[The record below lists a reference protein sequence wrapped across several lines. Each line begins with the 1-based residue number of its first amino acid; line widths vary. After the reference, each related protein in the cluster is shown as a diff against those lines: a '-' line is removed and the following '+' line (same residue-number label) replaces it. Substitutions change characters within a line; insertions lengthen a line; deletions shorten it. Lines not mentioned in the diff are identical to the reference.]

1 MNFLRRNSDNTS
13 DPLPDLVAIKRA
25 LGDLSKRRD
34 RLSKAAWVESS
45 CLIGQYTKEYPA
57 ALVAEAV
64 VAVFNSVLA
73 ALERETPDWA
83 DLLRGRFWEGEL
95 VARMLSDE
103 RPQPWSQTLF
113 FEQQALAI
121 SRFLSILQ
129 EMETRCR
136 DQRAKDHLLL
146 PVTVRPPRSFHER
159 PHVVVGW
166 VAGVLLLIIVLLGL
180 WGTQPLAPSGAV
192 ALAPTHT
199 PTSRPVC
206 GEIRR
211 ATPPAPPAFL
221 RQQGVSAFT
230 FEGTGGLIHNN
241 KTRAVALNNQ
251 GLWAGFF
258 ATSDNPRNGLAQ
270 SNKPAWAD
278 CDSPDG
284 TLGKDVNDIA
294 FDHEGR
300 VWVAA
305 EKTGVAMYDGDR
317 WHTFTEKDGLPSAD
331 TFGLTVDA
339 RGSIWVCTWSGVA
352 TYNGTEWSTPY
363 TTQNGTLASDH
374 THAVAFDSVGDV
386 WVGLIRDGV
395 SRRRH
400 TDGSWIHITKEDG
413 SLSGNEVR
421 AILVRPQKEDKP
433 ESVWIAT
440 NDGGISVYDR
450 GSWSHHTA
458 DTGLP
463 NNVVNDLALDRY
475 NRVWAATGAGV
486 SYLVGDAWTTYTTLP
501 SLSIAIGAD
510 CPDCPYDS
518 DHVLVGTLHNGI
530 THSRLPLD
538 TSAVEVLK
546 EVYPKVVAPG
556 ERFVPE
562 ITIAPKAPYKLDSNR
577 GDFLSN
583 TDEDDALLFGTHEH
597 IAVKG
602 VIEPGAAFTFREPDL
617 PFIAPDLPDGVAEK
631 TYTST
636 WRMWMHT
643 RYVGP
648 PIHITF
654 TVRRNSKLH

>member
-1 MNFLRRNSDNTS
+1 MHFLRRISASTT
-13 DPLPDLVAIKRA
+13 DPLPDLAAIKRA
-25 LGDLSKRRD
+25 LGDLGKRGD
-34 RLSKAAWVESS
+34 RLSKAAWVGPS
-45 CLIGQYTKEYPA
+45 CLIRQHIEEHPT
-57 ALVAEAV
+57 ALVAEV
-64 VAVFNSVLA
+64 VIIVFNRVLA
-73 ALERETPDWA
+73 ALEKETPDWA
-83 DLLRGRFWEGEL
+83 DLLRGRFWEGKQ
-95 VARMLSDE
+95 VARMLTDE
-103 RPQPWSQTLF
+103 RPQPWSQTIF
-113 FEQQALAI
+113 FEQQALAVD
-121 SRFLSILQ
+121 RFLAILQ

-136 DQRAKDHLLL
+136 EQRAKAL
-146 PVTVRPPRSFHER
+146 PAPPGISQPSRPLYASAY
-159 PHVVVGW
+159 VVVGLG
-166 VAGVLLLIIVLLGL
+166 AVLLLVFIALSLSPWDSPSPG
-180 WGTQPLAPSGAV
+180 PSGAV
-192 ALAPTHT
+192 ATGPTAT
-199 PTSRPVC
+199 PTTRPVC
-206 GEIRR
+206 DEIVR
-211 ATPPAPPAFL
+211 ATPPAPPMFL
-221 RQQGVSAFT
+221 RHEGVSAFT
-230 FEGTGGLIHNN
+230 VEGTDGLVHNN
-241 KTRAVALNNQ
+241 KTRVVALNSQ

-258 ATSDNPRNGLAQ
+258 ATADNPHNGLAQ

-305 EKTGVAMYDGDR
+305 EKTGVAMYDGSHWR
-317 WHTFTEKDGLPSAD
+317 TFTEKDGLPSAD
-331 TFGLTVDA
+331 TFGLTIDNKGA
-339 RGSIWVCTWSGVA
+339 IWVCTWSGVA
-352 TYNGTEWSTPY
+352 TFDGTEWSTPY

-374 THAVAFDSVGDV
+374 THAIAFDGVGDI

-400 TDGSWIHITKEDG
+400 ADGSWVHLSKEEG

-421 AILVRPQKEDKP
+421 AILVRPEKESTS

-440 NDGGISVYDR
+440 NDGGISVYER
-450 GSWSHHTA
+450 GVWSHHTA
-458 DTGLP
+458 DTSLP
-463 NNVVNDLALDRY
+463 SNAVNDLALDRY
-475 NRVWAATGAGV
+475 NRVWAATSAGV
-486 SYLVGDAWTTYTTLP
+486 SYLVGDTWTTYTSLP
-501 SLSIAIGAD
+501 SLSIAIGVD
-510 CPDCPYDS
+510 CPNCPYDA

-538 TSAVEVLK
+538 TAAVEVLK
-546 EVYPKVVAPG
+546 EAYPKVVAPG

-617 PFIAPDLPDGVAEK
+617 PFIAPQLPDGVAEK
-631 TYTST
+631 TFTST

-643 RYVGP
+643 RYVGS

-654 TVRRNSKLH
+654 TVRR

>member
-1 MNFLRRNSDNTS
+1 MFD
-13 DPLPDLVAIKRA
+13 
-25 LGDLSKRRD
+25 
-34 RLSKAAWVESS
+34 
-45 CLIGQYTKEYPA
+45 Q
-57 ALVAEAV
+57 
-64 VAVFNSVLA
+64 VLA
-73 ALERETPDWA
+73 ALEKENSVWA
-83 DLLRGRFWEGEL
+83 ELLRYRFWDGKQAQAMIMRQEP
-95 VARMLSDE
+95 R
-103 RPQPWSQTLF
+103 PWSESYF
-113 FEQQALAI
+113 FEQQSLAVDRFTAILNELEGRCRLNQGRAASRSISHRSGHNPLITITALAI
-121 SRFLSILQ
+121 ILVFAWSVYRYGPPPNSPG
-129 EMETRCR
+129 EGVAEILVTPPTP
-136 DQRAKDHLLL
+136 RA
-146 PVTVRPPRSFHER
+146 
-159 PHVVVGW
+159 
-166 VAGVLLLIIVLLGL
+166 A
-180 WGTQPLAPSGAV
+180 
-192 ALAPTHT
+192 
-199 PTSRPVC
+199 C
-206 GEIRR
+206 GELSR
-211 ATPPAPPAFL
+211 ATSPAPPLFF
-221 RQQGVSAFT
+221 RHQGVSSFT
-230 FEGTGGLIHNN
+230 AEGTRNLVQNN
-241 KTRAVALNNQ
+241 KVRAVAIDKR
-251 GLWAGFF
+251 GLWTGFF
-258 ATSDNPRNGLAQ
+258 ATEENPENGLAHYDKQ
-270 SNKPAWAD
+270 TWSNCDFPA
-278 CDSPDG
+278 G
-284 TLGKDVNDIA
+284 TSGKDVNDIA
-294 FDHEGR
+294 IDPQGR
-300 VWVAA
+300 IWVAA
-305 EKTGVAMYDGDR
+305 EKRGVAMYDGVSWR
-317 WHTFTEKDGLPSAD
+317 TFTEKDGLPSAD
-331 TFGLTVDA
+331 TFGLTIDPQGAV
-339 RGSIWVCTWSGVA
+339 WVSTWDGVA
-352 TYNGTEWSTPY
+352 TFDGKEWSTPF
-363 TTQNGTLASDH
+363 TTQNDTLASDH
-374 THAVAFDSVGDV
+374 AHAIAFDSVGDI
-386 WVGLIRDGV
+386 WIGLIHQGI

-400 TDGSWIHITKEDG
+400 TDGSWVHITKEDG

-421 AILVRPQKEDKP
+421 AILVRPQKGDAP

-440 NDGGISVYDR
+440 NDGGISVYER
-450 GSWSHHTA
+450 GGWFHHTA

-486 SYLVGDAWTTYTTLP
+486 AYLVGDTWTTYTTLP

-583 TDEDDALLFGTHEH
+583 TDEDDSLLFGTHEH

-602 VIEPGAAFTFREPDL
+602 VIEAGAAFTFREPDL

-654 TVRRNSKLH
+654 TVRR